1 MEITGTRSYIKVGM
15 DGRTVKIRGEM
26 LVGGFVA
33 YMDTIIHWEPPY
45 EHIMIDEKD
54 KTEIVR
60 RVIQE
65 TKDSDF
71 KIEFE

>member
-1 MEITGTRSYIKVGM
+1 MEITGTRSYIKVELNGK
-15 DGRTVKIRGEM
+15 TVKIKGEM

-33 YMDTIIHWEPPY
+33 YKDTIKHWETPY
-45 EHIMIDEKD
+45 EHILIGEEEQAD
-54 KTEIVR
+54 IIN
-60 RVIQE
+60 RVIEE